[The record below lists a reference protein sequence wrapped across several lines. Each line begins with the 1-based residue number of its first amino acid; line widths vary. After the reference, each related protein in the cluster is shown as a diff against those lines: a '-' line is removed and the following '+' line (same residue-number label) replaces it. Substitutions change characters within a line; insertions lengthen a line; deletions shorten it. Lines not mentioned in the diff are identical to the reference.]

1 MTTAAKPGGAP
12 APKATV
18 NKAGLSKPDYRGLP
32 STLCAGCG
40 HDSIASQI
48 IQSAFELSL
57 KPHEVIKL
65 SGIGCS
71 SKSPAY
77 FLSRSHGINV
87 VHGRMPSIAT
97 GAMLA
102 NRSMLAIGVSGDGDT
117 GSIGLGQYKHL
128 LRRNVP
134 MVYIIENNGVY
145 GLTKGQ
151 FSATADFG
159 QKLKYAGT
167 NELMPIDL
175 CLEAIIAECGFV
187 ARSFA
192 GDAKQ
197 VRELLK
203 AAMSYN
209 GTAVLDI
216 ISPCVTFNN
225 HAESTKSYPFGL
237 EHKEALQDINFVEA
251 YEEIEVDYEPGS
263 VQEVKLHDGP
273 AILLRKVESRKGG
286 QKGGAQGGE
295 TAAESTNGA
304 QRYHDPTDK
313 MAAIRLLEEAR
324 ANQEFITGLIYINE
338 SRPTLLDLER
348 LPETPLA
355 NLAEEQLRP
364 SREAFAAA
372 LAEFA

>member
-1 MTTAAKPGGAP
+1 MATAEKPGGKAP
-12 APKATV
+12 APKMTV
-18 NKAGLSKPDYRGLP
+18 NKIGLSKPDYRGLP

-57 KPHEVIKL
+57 KPHQVIKL

-102 NRSMLAIGVSGDGDT
+102 NRTMKAVGVSGDGDT
-117 GSIGLGQYKHL
+117 GSIGFGQYKHL

-151 FSATADFG
+151 FSATADIG

-167 NELMPIDL
+167 NEFMPLDL

-203 AAMSYN
+203 AAMSYE

-225 HAESTKSYPFGL
+225 HEQSTKSYSYGK
-237 EHKEALQDINFVEA
+237 EHEEILQDISFVQA
-251 YEEIEVDYEPGS
+251 YEEIEIEQEPGT

-273 AILLRKVESRKGG
+273 TLLLRKLQTKKGE
-286 QKGGAQGGE
+286 GGE
-295 TAAESTNGA
+295 QATNPLA
-304 QRYHDPTDK
+304 RYHDPTDR
-313 MAAIRLLEEAR
+313 MAAIQLLLEAR
-324 ANQEFITGLIYINE
+324 EKQEFITGLIYINE
-338 SRPTLLDLER
+338 SRRTLVDVER
-348 LPETPLA
+348 LPETPLVA
-355 NLAEEQLRP
+355 LSDAQLRSTPEQL
-364 SREAFAAA
+364 AAVMQ
-372 LAEFA
+372 EFV